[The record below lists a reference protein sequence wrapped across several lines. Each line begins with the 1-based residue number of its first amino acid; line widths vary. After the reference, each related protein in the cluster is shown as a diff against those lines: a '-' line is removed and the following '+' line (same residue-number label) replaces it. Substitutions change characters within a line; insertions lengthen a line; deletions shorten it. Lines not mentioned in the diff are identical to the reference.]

1 MTSHGISIQ
10 GSQKKSKKKTS
21 EDSLGLSLKGP
32 KIPTDIGSRLT
43 KRFSLSRITSDI
55 DLENRKQVRFRVD
68 STEESCS
75 SDNDFSEFRSQ
86 ETFVKLSSEFY
97 GQGNISEALEI
108 VEPIFQE
115 EEFQANPFEIF
126 HEKTHKSVE
135 KESIENSDENVA
147 KNSEEEENTTKSP
160 DLEENTTKNRLS
172 AIFDRAEK
180 VGSLQRFKT
189 LFTSRDK
196 SAVYDIE
203 VKPKEEFEEISTSEF
218 ITHISNHFQ
227 IADREFQHQIFEK
240 EELETET
247 TIDFENNLKDFE
259 KCYEIID
266 QTVEVDNGI
275 LTYVNNN
282 LTENFEVEIEEKVA
296 DVQKEELEENN
307 LNNSEIQEDLRV
319 EKLDSELENLNDLV
333 FDPEGSKTSDNTE
346 KSKLTENSTHQ
357 ENHEKSELTST
368 EIDSLKPENSE
379 VHEETILHI
388 SNQSQVAD
396 KEFEILTKER
406 VFEESDEK
414 SKIFKLQKVSNFE
427 EEDVLEEPKVTL
439 ESLVHIS
446 NRFMVAD
453 LEVENHIQE
462 KFLEEPKAIETS
474 IFHVSNHFQVADQDF
489 EKEDRFV
496 EQEPETISTFET
508 TEEKVV
514 NLKVSEKWIKD
525 ETIEGYEPKL
535 SQVEFIPCES
545 SLEKSKEE
553 LENHDQEKYFDD
565 NFCFDQSAVHIKFDE
580 DKEDHEKNKS
590 LSELHF
596 DVKFVEQKIEINQD
610 PVREIDEDQVD
621 GVVGDDDETV
631 TRVIEDHFNDLT
643 TCVLKESHV
652 DVQFKEVEDD
662 DPLGITY
669 VPKQGVFPTKSHL
682 K

>member
-115 EEFQANPFEIF
+115 EKFQANPFEIF

-189 LFTSRDK
+189 LFSTSRDK

-357 ENHEKSELTST
+357 ENQEKSEVAT
-368 EIDSLKPENSE
+368 EINFLKPENSE

-396 KEFEILTKER
+396 QEFEILTKER

-427 EEDVLEEPKVTL
+427 EEEPKVTL

-446 NRFMVAD
+446 NHFMVAD

-462 KFLEEPKAIETS
+462 KFLKEPKAIETS
-474 IFHVSNHFQVADQDF
+474 IFFFFYHFQVADQDF
-489 EKEDRFV
+489 EQEDRFV
-496 EQEPETISTFET
+496 EPETISTFET

-580 DKEDHEKNKS
+580 DKEDHEKSKS